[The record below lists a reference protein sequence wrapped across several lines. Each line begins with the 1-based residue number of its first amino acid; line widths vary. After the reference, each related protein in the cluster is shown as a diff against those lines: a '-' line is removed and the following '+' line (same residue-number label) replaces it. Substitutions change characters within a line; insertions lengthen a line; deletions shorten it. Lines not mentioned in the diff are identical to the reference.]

1 MYVRIANKNDIDEIM
16 VVINDAKQY
25 LKEQNSLQWNLGD
38 GYPRKTDLLNDIEN
52 GYCYVLVLDNMI
64 IGTMS
69 IICGIDENY
78 LEIYDGKWLTNEAY
92 ASIHR
97 IAIKNTHHHK
107 SLGKFMLFEAEKII
121 KEKKFYSVRI
131 DTHKENYPMQKTIE
145 KSGYTLCGTIILKR
159 TKVDNVRIAYEK
171 KLI

>member
-1 MYVRIANKNDIDEIM
+1 MNVRIANKNDINEIM
-16 VVINDAKQY
+16 LIINDAKQY
-25 LKEQNSLQWNLGD
+25 LKQQNSLQWNLND
-38 GYPRKTDLLNDIEN
+38 GYPRKIDLLNDIEY
-52 GYCYVLVLDNMI
+52 GYCYVLVQDDMI

-78 LEIYDGKWLTNEAY
+78 LEIYDGKWLSNEPY

-107 SLGKFMLFEAEKII
+107 SLGKFMLYEAEKII
-121 KEKKFYSVRI
+121 KEKKFYSIRI
-131 DTHKENYPMQKTIE
+131 DTHKENYPMQKTLE

-159 TKVDNVRIAYEK
+159 TQVDNVRIAYEK
-171 KLI
+171 RLF